1 MKGSGMD
8 SRYSD
13 SLTIRSLRLPLALS
27 IIFIHLHMQVSGTQ
41 IGWGRLT
48 SPDAWR
54 IFACISINELAAI
67 AVPLFFMMS
76 GYLFFYGPQRP
87 EVRESGNPPPGLP
100 PLPLGWWLGKWRR
113 RVRTLLVPYVL
124 FCLLAV
130 VGLTVNHAMQGHT
143 LADSLHTYLGNG
155 KWLHNF
161 WDVHTTGH
169 NTNILGVTKPVSY
182 PVCIPLWFIRDLM
195 VIVLMSPLIHWAIRR
210 LRLGWIALMA
220 ALSLTGI
227 WIPLVGFSASTCLW
241 FSIGA
246 WYSIHGRSMAGD
258 LHAARH
264 PLLAAALPLLIL
276 DILTDGTPADRYT
289 HFAFLMLA
297 VPATYAITA
306 RAARPRQSGF
316 GKQENGK
323 VGKFEGHAFGS
334 PIVTRL
340 RSPIVTRLQLSN
352 LKYNCSSALSFFIF
366 AFHTLPIPFVGCRP
380 VEWAKQVCWT
390 GSDDGLLCIVQF
402 LAAAL
407 LTAGICVSAWLLLQW
422 TSPKIL
428 SLLTGRSLLPYERR
442 RA

>member
-1 MKGSGMD
+1 MD

-13 SLTIRSLRLPLALS
+13 SLTIRSLRLPLALC
-27 IIFIHLHMQVSGTQ
+27 IIFVHLHMQVSGTQ

-76 GYLFFYGPQRP
+76 GYLFFCGPQSP
-87 EVRESGNPPPGLP
+87 EVREPGIPPPGLRP
-100 PLPLGWWLGKWRR
+100 PALGWWLGKWRR

-169 NTNILGVTKPVSY
+169 NTNILGITKPVSY

-195 VIVLMSPLIHWAIRR
+195 VIVLMSPLVYWAIRH
-210 LRLGWIALMA
+210 LRLGWTALMA

-227 WIPLVGFSASTCLW
+227 WIPLVGFSASSCLW

-246 WYSIHGRSMAGD
+246 WFSIRGRSMAGD
-258 LHAARH
+258 LHAVRY
-264 PLLAAALPLLIL
+264 PLLAGALPLLFL
-276 DILTDGTPADRYT
+276 DILTDGTAADRHT

-297 VPATYAITA
+297 VPATYAI
-306 RAARPRQSGF
+306 AARSRQPRQPGI
-316 GKQENGK
+316 GKQDFNPSIL
-323 VGKFEGHAFGS
+323 KFFNF
-334 PIVTRL
+334 IDF
-340 RSPIVTRLQLSN
+340 N
-352 LKYNCSSALSFFIF
+352 SSSLSFFIF

-380 VEWAKQVCWT
+380 VEWAKRVCWT
-390 GSDDGLLCIVQF
+390 GSDDGLLSIVQF
-402 LAAAL
+402 LSAAL
-407 LTAGICVSAWLLLQW
+407 LTAGICVSAWFLLQW

-428 SLLTGRSLLPYERR
+428 TLLTGRTPHPNARR